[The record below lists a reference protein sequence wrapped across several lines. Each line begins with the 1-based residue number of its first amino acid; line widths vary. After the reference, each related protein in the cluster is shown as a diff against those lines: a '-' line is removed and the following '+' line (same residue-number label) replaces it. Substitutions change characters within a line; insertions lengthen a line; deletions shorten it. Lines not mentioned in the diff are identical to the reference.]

1 MLQSLAGNMVS
12 KRVQHARGGKG
23 SKACDVVFGHGLLS
37 FLVSIFK
44 RGPVS
49 ER

>member
-1 MLQSLAGNMVS
+1 MLQSLAGKMVS
-12 KRVQHARGGKG
+12 KRVQRARGGKG